1 LKKLVKILSPVIII
15 VGLYFIFK
23 EKEVIQPPGILAPNN
38 PKQSIL
44 KNQESWIIDDYNYY
58 PIAQFEIEAK
68 VLSIRFYG
76 SDEMSEFC
84 PVDLALGWG
93 KMSDQS
99 IVDRFEIKQQHRWY
113 VWRTENFPIPQ
124 KEVEMSSSNFH
135 IIPANEKVE
144 DILDDVL
151 RGNIISIKGK
161 LVNVNEIGEKFIYK
175 SSTQRDDTGGGACE
189 ILWLEDISIKM

>member
-1 LKKLVKILSPVIII
+1 LKTFVKILSPIIII

-23 EKEVIQPPGILAPNN
+23 EKEVIQPPGILAPHN
-38 PKQSIL
+38 PKQIIL
-44 KNQESWIIDDYNYY
+44 KNQESWIADDFTYY
-58 PIAQFEIEAK
+58 PIAQFEVEAK

-84 PVDLALGWG
+84 PVDIALGWG
-93 KMSDQS
+93 KMSDQA

-113 VWRTENFPIPQ
+113 VWRTDNFPIPK
-124 KEVEMSSSNFH
+124 KEVEKSSSNVH
-135 IIPANEKVE
+135 IIPANEEVE
-144 DILDDVL
+144 DLLDDVS

-161 LVNVNEIGEKFIYK
+161 LVNVNEIGEKFVYK

-189 ILWLEDISIKM
+189 ILWLEELSIIM